1 MTRSEAIALLKD
13 LTEEELRIVEQFIDK
28 LLAEEAQCNI

>member
-1 MTRSEAIALLKD
+1 MNRSEVTALLKN

-28 LLAEEAQCNI
+28 LLAEEGNT

>member
-13 LTEEELRIVEQFIDK
+13 LTEEELRIVEQLIDK
-28 LLAEEAQCNI
+28 LQAEEGNT